1 MSEKFMKR
9 FDDMMKYP
17 KFEEIDRK
25 DPVAFWEARERWALE
40 NLVELE
46 TLKIYHE
53 RVQECYR
60 REEVNAK
67 QNCRKIVIDYKKA
80 FESYK
85 KKGITFYLYCIGAT
99 ELTKKKIFITLLEV
113 IMKYAKFWL
122 ILYSSV

>member
-9 FDDMMKYP
+9 YDEMMKAP
-17 KFEEIDRK
+17 TFEEIDRR

-40 NLVELE
+40 RLIELE
-46 TLKIYHE
+46 TLKIYHD

-67 QNCRKIVIDYKKA
+67 QYCRKVVNDYKKA

-85 KKGITFYLYCIGAT
+85 KKAWFDT
-99 ELTKKKIFITLLEV
+99 EGGDWTKWKVEIN
-113 IMKYAKFWL
+113 
-122 ILYSSV
+122 